1 MNRWLRAVLL
11 DMLQRY
17 SDGTTEALESAITT
31 LTGLIEPAMLE
42 EQFAPWVVAYYDL
55 LEEYQK
61 QVDSLQHPSALADSE
76 EFVGLSGSIDKP
88 RHRDTEV

>member
-11 DMLQRY
+11 DMLERY
-17 SDGTTEALESAITT
+17 SDGTTEALQSAIAT
-31 LTGLIEPAMLE
+31 LTSLVEPAMLE

-61 QVDSLQHPSALADSE
+61 TGGNPYQDPSISSYQSEAD
-76 EFVGLSGSIDKP
+76 
-88 RHRDTEV
+88 